1 MDNDNP
7 LLQKAADLYRGLR
20 FTMKYRG
27 VDILPAAAGNDLAR
41 DLLESGQPFLFGRCG
56 ATEMRT
62 VADWLQ
68 NGGHNFTDRTRAD
81 IRNLSGVFPTDDAT
95 LDKFCRLYVK
105 TAQSAELLA
114 LWNVGAEREV
124 IRGCDATRFTEL
136 RALEPYYHARPWS
149 TALAGKRVLVV
160 HPFRRTIL
168 AQYEKRTQLFPG
180 KDVLPELASLTV
192 IQAVQGLGG
201 QDTGYASWFDALTEM
216 ERRMDAAD
224 YDVAIVGAGAYSLPL
239 AAHARERVLADSEN
253 MSLDIL
259 QAMCREK
266 GRANGARFYDALKKD
281 DLSFICEVKK
291 ASPSKGVIARD
302 FPYLDIAR
310 DYEAAGADC
319 ISCLT
324 EPKWFLGSD
333 DIFREIRAAVST
345 PMLRKDFTVSDYQLY
360 QSRLMGADCVLLICA
375 LLDTKALAQYLAVC
389 DELGLSAL
397 VETHDADEIR
407 SAVAAG
413 AKIIGVNNRN
423 LKDFPSTFPTPRGCA
438 TASRRRRST
447 WPNPACRA
455 RRTSPHSARS
465 APTRY

>member
-1 MDNDNP
+1 MS
-7 LLQKAADLYRGLR
+7 
-20 FTMKYRG
+20 
-27 VDILPAAAGNDLAR
+27 ILD
-41 DLLESGQPFLFGRCG
+41 E
-56 ATEMRT
+56 
-62 VADWLQ
+62 
-68 NGGHNFTDRTRAD
+68 
-81 IRNLSGVFPTDDAT
+81 
-95 LDKFCRLYVK
+95 
-105 TAQSAELLA
+105 
-114 LWNVGAEREV
+114 
-124 IRGCDATRFTEL
+124 
-136 RALEPYYHARPWS
+136 
-149 TALAGKRVLVV
+149 
-160 HPFRRTIL
+160 
-168 AQYEKRTQLFPG
+168 
-180 KDVLPELASLTV
+180 
-192 IQAVQGLGG
+192 
-201 QDTGYASWFDALTEM
+201 
-216 ERRMDAAD
+216 
-224 YDVAIVGAGAYSLPL
+224 L

-333 DIFREIRAAVST
+333 DIFRGIRAAVST

-360 QSRLMGADCVLLICA
+360 QSRLTGADCVLLICA
-375 LLDTKALAQYLAVC
+375 LLDTKTLAQYLAVC

-423 LKDFPSTFPTPRGCA
+423 LKDFSVDFSNAARLRDRIPPEAVYVAESGVQSAQDVAALRSIGADAVLIGETLMR
-438 TASRRRRST
+438 ASDK
-447 WPNPACRA
+447 A
-455 RRTSPHSARS
+455 RRLAELRGNL
-465 APTRY
+465 

>member
-1 MDNDNP
+1 MS
-7 LLQKAADLYRGLR
+7 
-20 FTMKYRG
+20 
-27 VDILPAAAGNDLAR
+27 ILD
-41 DLLESGQPFLFGRCG
+41 E
-56 ATEMRT
+56 
-62 VADWLQ
+62 
-68 NGGHNFTDRTRAD
+68 
-81 IRNLSGVFPTDDAT
+81 
-95 LDKFCRLYVK
+95 
-105 TAQSAELLA
+105 
-114 LWNVGAEREV
+114 
-124 IRGCDATRFTEL
+124 
-136 RALEPYYHARPWS
+136 
-149 TALAGKRVLVV
+149 
-160 HPFRRTIL
+160 
-168 AQYEKRTQLFPG
+168 
-180 KDVLPELASLTV
+180 
-192 IQAVQGLGG
+192 
-201 QDTGYASWFDALTEM
+201 
-216 ERRMDAAD
+216 
-224 YDVAIVGAGAYSLPL
+224 L

-333 DIFREIRAAVST
+333 NIFREIRAAVST

-413 AKIIGVNNRN
+413 AKIIGVNSLGYLSIEDVVKLADNTEN
-423 LKDFPSTFPTPRGCA
+423 GFCTACFGGGYPTSIPQDSNKDRFECKISEREKQE
-438 TASRRRRST
+438 SV
-447 WPNPACRA
+447 
-455 RRTSPHSARS
+455 
-465 APTRY
+465 

>member
-1 MDNDNP
+1 MS
-7 LLQKAADLYRGLR
+7 
-20 FTMKYRG
+20 
-27 VDILPAAAGNDLAR
+27 ILD
-41 DLLESGQPFLFGRCG
+41 E
-56 ATEMRT
+56 
-62 VADWLQ
+62 
-68 NGGHNFTDRTRAD
+68 
-81 IRNLSGVFPTDDAT
+81 
-95 LDKFCRLYVK
+95 
-105 TAQSAELLA
+105 
-114 LWNVGAEREV
+114 
-124 IRGCDATRFTEL
+124 
-136 RALEPYYHARPWS
+136 
-149 TALAGKRVLVV
+149 
-160 HPFRRTIL
+160 
-168 AQYEKRTQLFPG
+168 
-180 KDVLPELASLTV
+180 
-192 IQAVQGLGG
+192 
-201 QDTGYASWFDALTEM
+201 
-216 ERRMDAAD
+216 
-224 YDVAIVGAGAYSLPL
+224 L

-302 FPYLDIAR
+302 FLYLDIAR

-375 LLDTKALAQYLAVC
+375 LLDTKTLAQYLAVC

-423 LKDFPSTFPTPRGCA
+423 LKDFSVDFSNAARLRDRIPPEAVYVAESGVQSTQDVAALRSIGADAVLIGWPETDASDVITPDAAQLDDIDEQMRVMEQHIAKFSAMERDHDIVGMTDTLIRVTERVAGIRSIYQPDFPLPTFAEIRRVVQDEWDEDMDKIDPDNA
-438 TASRRRRST
+438 SPTADSIEQETADADKEQQAEKQAEQQADGAQKSG
-447 WPNPACRA
+447 A
-455 RRTSPHSARS
+455 SA
-465 APTRY
+465 